1 MKTSTEAEARCQAL
15 DWAPL
20 RGALQGAVIVPGDER
35 LLLANKQF
43 AAGQPLSA
51 PQALVRCRDT
61 TDVQR
66 ALEFLLRN
74 ELPFSVRS
82 GGHCFADLSTRA
94 PVILDLSELDRVEP
108 REGAAVVGPGALSG
122 DVSRS
127 LASVGRVVPTGGCPR
142 VAIGGL
148 ALVGGFGFLGRRHG
162 LTTDQVERM
171 QVVCADG
178 SVLQVSADEAPD
190 LYWALRG
197 AGTAGFGIVT
207 ELTLRTSPLEALTVV
222 NGRWELTEAA
232 SLLERWQ
239 RHAPEA
245 DADLNLELG
254 LVAPDLPEV
263 PCYVEL
269 FGVILGGE
277 ASAANH
283 LTALERRLGPLA
295 SGLRTWRLP
304 PAQAAEYLV
313 GLLDHE
319 TTPAWL
325 PSLPYRQTGYQFT
338 RSHFFDEPLG
348 PESIQAC
355 VEQFQA
361 DRRYAQHRELEL
373 IPWGGAYARSDG
385 SSSFIHRK
393 ARMLIRHTATVG
405 SRSSDEL
412 REHARG
418 WVDGSRATVRRHANG
433 HVYQGYADLR
443 LEDWRRAYYGDGLPR
458 LQSIKHQYDPRHV
471 FRHAQ
476 SLAQAGT

>member
-1 MKTSTEAEARCQAL
+1 M
-15 DWAPL
+15 DWSSL
-20 RGALQGAVIVPGDER
+20 RGALQGPVILPGDEQM
-35 LLLANKQF
+35 LLASKQF
-43 AAGQPLSA
+43 AAGSPLA
-51 PQALVRCRDT
+51 PPLALVRCRDT
-61 TDVQR
+61 GDVQR
-66 ALEFLLRN
+66 TLEFLLRH

-94 PVILDLSELDRVEP
+94 PVVVDLSELHRVEP
-108 REGAAVVGPGALSG
+108 RDGLAVIGPGALSS
-122 DVSRS
+122 DVSKR
-127 LASVGRVVPTGGCPR
+127 LASVGRVIPTGGCPR
-142 VAIGGL
+142 VALGGL

-178 SVLQVSADEAPD
+178 GVREASASEAQD
-190 LYWALRG
+190 LFWALRG

-207 ELTLRTSPLEALTVV
+207 ELTLRTAPLEALTVV
-222 NGRWELTEAA
+222 NGRWDLTEAA
-232 SLLERWQ
+232 ALMELWQ

-245 DADLNLELG
+245 HEDLNLELG
-254 LVAPDLPEV
+254 LVAPDHPEE

-277 ASAANH
+277 ASVADH
-283 LTALERRLGPLA
+283 LTALGRHLGPLA

-304 PAQAAEYLV
+304 PAEAADYLV

-319 TTPAWL
+319 TARAWL

-338 RSHFFDEPLG
+338 RSNFFDEPLG
-348 PESIQAC
+348 PEAIRAC
-355 VEQFQA
+355 VAQFQE

-373 IPWGGAYARSDG
+373 IPWGGAYARANEG
-385 SSSFIHRK
+385 TSFIHRQ
-393 ARMLIRHTATVG
+393 ARMMIRHTGVVG
-405 SRSSDEL
+405 SRSTEEL

-418 WVDGSRATVRRHANG
+418 WVDGSQATVRRHANG

-443 LEDWRRAYYGDGLPR
+443 LDAPHRAYYGDSLPR
-458 LQSIKHQYDPRHV
+458 LQRLKREYDPRNV

-476 SLAQAGT
+476 SLPLL